1 MMKQENKK
9 ERKQEMKNTTK
20 KTTFATLKALAR
32 KGLLFHN
39 VRGETT
45 AYGMEYNT
53 DDTFIATPTTVEHL
67 DTFKM
72 TTNWIVT
79 ENLVDKNADA
89 QLSNCCYYVNFYY
102 GTK

>member
-1 MMKQENKK
+1 
-9 ERKQEMKNTTK
+9 MKNTTK

-39 VRGETT
+39 VRGETS

-53 DDTFIATPTTVEHL
+53 DDARTLTTVEHL
-67 DTFKM
+67 DKFKM

-89 QLSNCCYYVNFYY
+89 ELSNCCYYVNFYY
-102 GTK
+102 GNK